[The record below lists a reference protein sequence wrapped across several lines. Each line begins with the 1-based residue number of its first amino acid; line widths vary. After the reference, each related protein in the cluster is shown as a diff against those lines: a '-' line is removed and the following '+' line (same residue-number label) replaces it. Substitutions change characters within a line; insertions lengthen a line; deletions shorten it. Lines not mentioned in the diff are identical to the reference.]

1 MYRVSVGA
9 SLKGRCII
17 SGLIAL
23 AMLATGAAP
32 ADAKKRSSY
41 NPPYADIVVD
51 ANTGDVLRSSNADSV
66 RFPASL
72 TKIMTLYLLFE
83 RIEAGR
89 FTLESEL
96 AVSAHAAAQAPS
108 KLGLKPGQ
116 TISVEDAIKA
126 LVTKSANDVAAVIGE
141 AIAGS
146 EEEFGK
152 LMTRKARALGMT
164 RTVYKNASG
173 LPDEDQVTTARDQ
186 ALLAMAIQDRFPKY
200 YDYFSTSSFTWR
212 GRKMRNHNRL
222 LGRVKG
228 VDGIKTGYTR
238 ASGFNLVTAVHRGD
252 RNIVAVVL
260 GGKSGRWRDARMR
273 DLIEDNI
280 MEASVK
286 RTLPKYAE
294 RRPASLTVA
303 SVRGPV
309 PLPQVKPDIT
319 AVNTATTAAANTVA
333 TAAVAQPAPGS
344 TELIKPHIVKTLT
357 VKAGSMRIATAGPL
371 SLLSPQS
378 VTRQSTLGGKRTDE
392 NPPAP
397 AGARPGVLGVLPV
410 SPPSRAMPAQVTA
423 FASTATDHIPSDTSA
438 AAQPEQE
445 AKQEA
450 KQQPEPES
458 KPRTGW
464 IIQVGAFEEL
474 GEAKA
479 RLASAQETAEKYLA
493 DGDPYTEP
501 VTKGDKTLFRARFA
515 GLKPSQAKAACRYL
529 KRNDIVCLAI
539 RN

>member
-9 SLKGRCII
+9 SLKGRCIT

-23 AMLATGAAP
+23 AILATATAP
-32 ADAKKRSSY
+32 AAAKKRSSY

-51 ANTGDVLRSSNADSV
+51 ANTGDVLRSRNADSE

-83 RIEAGR
+83 RLETGR
-89 FTLESEL
+89 FTLDSEF

-126 LVTKSANDVAAVIGE
+126 LVTKSANDVAAVVGE

-212 GRKMRNHNRL
+212 GRKFRNHNRL

-238 ASGFNLVTAVHRGD
+238 ASGFNLTTAVHRGD
-252 RNIVAVVL
+252 RHIVAVVL
-260 GGKSGRWRDARMR
+260 GGKSSRWRDARMR
-273 DLIEDNI
+273 ELIEDNV

-286 RTLPKYAE
+286 RTLPKFAE
-294 RRPASLTVA
+294 RRPASLVVA
-303 SVRGPV
+303 SARGPV
-309 PLPQVKPDIT
+309 PLPQVKPEMT
-319 AVNTATTAAANTVA
+319 AADAVTTAAI
-333 TAAVAQPAPGS
+333 AQPAPGS
-344 TELIKPHIVKTLT
+344 TEPIKPHLVKTLT
-357 VKAGSMRIATAGPL
+357 VRAGSMRVATAGPL
-371 SLLSPQS
+371 SLLSPQP
-378 VTRQSTLGGKRTDE
+378 VTKQATLGAKRANE
-392 NPPAP
+392 LPPAP
-397 AGARPGVLGVLPV
+397 AGARPGVLGVLPAN
-410 SPPSRAMPAQVTA
+410 PPSRPMPAHATA
-423 FASTATDHIPSDTSA
+423 FASTAADSVPSDTSA
-438 AAQPEQE
+438 AAQP
-445 AKQEA
+445 KQQA
-450 KQQPEPES
+450 RQTKQQPEEES

-474 GEAKA
+474 GEAKE
-479 RLASAQETAEKYLA
+479 RLVSAQETAEKYLA
-493 DGDPYTEP
+493 NGDPYTEP

-515 GLKPSQAKAACRYL
+515 GLKPNQAKAACRYL